1 MRGIILVCIFLL
13 IMYRYSEPFRN
24 MSGKSGHRE
33 NSGKSG
39 TSGHRGSEAHGHR
52 KNGGSGG
59 NGVSGGSSSW
69 GPFSTWYPFMWWL
82 GDEDDCV
89 LEPCHDIR
97 WY

>member
-1 MRGIILVCIFLL
+1 MRGIILVACIFLL

-24 MSGKSGHRE
+24 MSGKSGHRANGANGANGGK
-33 NSGKSG
+33 NSG
-39 TSGHRGSEAHGHR
+39 HGHR
-52 KNGGSGG
+52 A

>member
-1 MRGIILVCIFLL
+1 MRGIILVACIFLL

-24 MSGKSGHRE
+24 MSGKSEHR
-33 NSGKSG
+33 KSEANG
-39 TSGHRGSEAHGHR
+39 TRGSGAR
-52 KNGGSGG
+52 ARARAN
-59 NGVSGGSSSW
+59 NSW
-69 GPFSTWYPFMWWL
+69 GPFRTWYPFMWWF